1 MFGYLADRA
10 KAFSETV
17 SEKVVTAKDAVLDS
31 VGETAGVA
39 VKHLEDNWESIE
51 RVFVDGLLS
60 VTHDRIKDDEV
71 FEMLAEKAFELLP
84 TPVRLLLPRAAFL
97 AHSEKHRVS
106 IIEKIE
112 SKRQERLALEGP
124 KPDDPGSAVPEF

>member
-1 MFGYLADRA
+1 MFGYLADKA

-17 SEKVVTAKDAVLDS
+17 SEKVVTAKDAVLDT

-39 VKHLEDNWESIE
+39 VKHLEDNWDSIE

-84 TPVRLLLPRAAFL
+84 TPVRLLLPRAAFI
-97 AHSEKHRVS
+97 AHSEKHRAS
-106 IIEKIE
+106 IVEKIE
-112 SKRQERLALEGP
+112 AKRLERLAIGAPASEQ
-124 KPDDPGSAVPEF
+124 AEI